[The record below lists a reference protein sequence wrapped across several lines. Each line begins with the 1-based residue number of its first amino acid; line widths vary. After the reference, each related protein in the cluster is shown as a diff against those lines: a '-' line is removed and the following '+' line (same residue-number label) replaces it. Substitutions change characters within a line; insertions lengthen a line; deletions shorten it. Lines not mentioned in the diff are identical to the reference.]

1 MESTTKRIDLNLP
14 EEKDEMEN
22 RTVSKIIITKKE
34 SKKRVITKTWNIT
47 EEELHPDAQLM
58 YIRELV
64 DGTNMDTSPCQII
77 LKHITQKI
85 AGYKSQDIKKGLY
98 EEEKLVDV
106 PYVLKTLENAGN
118 ICYYC
123 KEPVK
128 VLYENVREPL
138 QWSLDRIDNSI
149 GHNRENVVIACLQC
163 NVGRKTMHQ
172 GRYEFTKQLVITKL

>member
-1 MESTTKRIDLNLP
+1 MSIKKINIKFP
-14 EEKDEMEN
+14 NKNDELEN
-22 RTVSKIIITKKE
+22 PCENKLIAMKKTPKNRAITQ
-34 SKKRVITKTWNIT
+34 TDMWNIT
-47 EEELHPDAQLM
+47 KEDMEPDAQLT
-58 YIRELV
+58 YIRQLV
-64 DGTNMDTSPCQII
+64 DDMNVDINPCQVI

-85 AGYKSQDIKKGLY
+85 AGYKSQDIKKKLY

-106 PYVLKTLENAGN
+106 PYVLETLKNAEN

-123 KEPVK
+123 KKPVQ
-128 VLYENVREPL
+128 VLYEKAREPL

-172 GRYEFTKQLVITKL
+172 GRYEFTKQLVIRKL

>member
-1 MESTTKRIDLNLP
+1 MESTTKRIELNLP
-14 EEKDEMEN
+14 EEKEELEN
-22 RTVSKIIITKKE
+22 LTTSKVIITKKE

-58 YIRELV
+58 YIRQLV
-64 DGTNMDTSPCQII
+64 DDMNVDTNPCQVI

-85 AGYKSQDIKKGLY
+85 AGYKSQDIKKELY
-98 EEEKLVDV
+98 EEEKLVDI
-106 PYVLKTLENAGN
+106 PYVLKTLENAEN

-123 KEPVK
+123 KESVK

-149 GHNRENVVIACLQC
+149 GHNKENVVIACLQC

>member
-1 MESTTKRIDLNLP
+1 MESTTKRIELNLP
-14 EEKDEMEN
+14 EEKEELEN
-22 RTVSKIIITKKE
+22 LTKSKVIITKKE

-58 YIRELV
+58 YIRQLV
-64 DGTNMDTSPCQII
+64 DDMNVDTNPCQVI

-85 AGYKSQDIKKGLY
+85 AGYKSQDIKKELY

-106 PYVLKTLENAGN
+106 HYVLKTLENAEN

-123 KEPVK
+123 KESVK

-149 GHNRENVVIACLQC
+149 GHNKENVVIACLQC

>member
-1 MESTTKRIDLNLP
+1 MESTTKRIELNLP

-22 RTVSKIIITKKE
+22 RAISKVIITKKE

-64 DGTNMDTSPCQII
+64 DGTNVDTNPCQII

-85 AGYKSQDIKKGLY
+85 AGYKSQDIKKELY

-106 PYVLKTLENAGN
+106 AYVLKTLENAEN

-123 KEPVK
+123 KEQVK

>member
-1 MESTTKRIDLNLP
+1 MESTTKRIELNLP
-14 EEKDEMEN
+14 EEKEELEN
-22 RTVSKIIITKKE
+22 RTKNKVIITKKE

-58 YIRELV
+58 YIRQLV
-64 DGTNMDTSPCQII
+64 DDMNMDTNPCQII

-85 AGYKSQDIKKGLY
+85 AGYKSQDIKKELY

-106 PYVLKTLENAGN
+106 LYVLKTLENAEN

>member
-1 MESTTKRIDLNLP
+1 MESTTKRIELNLP
-14 EEKDEMEN
+14 EEKEELEN
-22 RTVSKIIITKKE
+22 RTKSKVIITKKE

-58 YIRELV
+58 YIRQLV
-64 DGTNMDTSPCQII
+64 DDMNVDTKPCQVI

-85 AGYKSQDIKKGLY
+85 AGYKSQDIKKELY
-98 EEEKLVDV
+98 EEEKLVDI
-106 PYVLKTLENAGN
+106 PYVLKTLKNAEN

>member
-106 PYVLKTLENAGN
+106 PYVLKTLENAEN

-149 GHNRENVVIACLQC
+149 GHNRENVVIACLHC